1 MLVGLGD
8 ISFKSYS
15 TFPSIPVELNPVI
28 YAPDIKNTS
37 FAVGSTFVAANR
49 IFVDFIIFDDFYN
62 DFMSSSRSSK
72 SIVTV
77 EFYD

>member
-1 MLVGLGD
+1 M
-8 ISFKSYS
+8 
-15 TFPSIPVELNPVI
+15 I
-28 YAPDIKNTS
+28 YVPDIKNTS
-37 FAVGSTFVAANR
+37 FAVGSAFVAANR